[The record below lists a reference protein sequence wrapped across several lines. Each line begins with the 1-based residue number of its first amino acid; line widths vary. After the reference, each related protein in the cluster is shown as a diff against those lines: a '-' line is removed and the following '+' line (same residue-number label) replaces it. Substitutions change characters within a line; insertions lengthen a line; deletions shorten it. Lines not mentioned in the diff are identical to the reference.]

1 MPQDEGMDFS
11 TANGLQGKRYV
22 KEIEED
28 DGSVVRRYLVLHIPD
43 NDFAVYVVSY
53 SISNE
58 LYQEKKEILEN
69 FLINIGVSSVAVE

>member
-1 MPQDEGMDFS
+1 MAVWCG
-11 TANGLQGKRYV
+11 
-22 KEIEED
+22 EE
-28 DGSVVRRYLVLHIPD
+28 YLVLHIPD